1 VSDDLSKL
9 FSQLRDQPIPQDR
22 LDELTA
28 RLDLQI
34 AEEAGDVG
42 MRFASGRFRWHRVAS
57 IAASL
62 LLAALISI
70 PLSTYETAEPI
81 AMHRF
86 ERTESFEALVPMGAV
101 EAMALP
107 EVSGIEFISSPGDA
121 QTLDIEI
128 GDARVLM
135 IFDESIDL

>member
-1 VSDDLSKL
+1 VNDDLSRL
-9 FSQLRDQPIPQDR
+9 FSQLRDQPIPEDR

-28 RLDLQI
+28 RLDQQI
-34 AEEAGDVG
+34 AQEAEEIVTGS
-42 MRFASGRFRWHRVAS
+42 RFQWHRVAS

-70 PLSTYETAEPI
+70 PLSTYETAEPV

-86 ERTESFEALVPMGAV
+86 ERTESLEALVPTGAV

-107 EVSGIEFISSPGDA
+107 EISGIEFISSPGDA
-121 QTLDIEI
+121 QTLDIEL

-135 IFDESIDL
+135 IFDESINL